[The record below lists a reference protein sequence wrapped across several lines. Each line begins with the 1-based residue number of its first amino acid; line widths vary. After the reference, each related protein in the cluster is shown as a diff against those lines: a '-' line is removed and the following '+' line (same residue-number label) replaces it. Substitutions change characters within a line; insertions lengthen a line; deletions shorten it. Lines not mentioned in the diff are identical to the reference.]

1 LIAFQGIDF
10 YTDNRKTVV
19 TIGTFDGVHKGHQQ
33 IIRHL
38 VETAKQENCSSL
50 ILTFFPHPRLVLQG
64 DSSIQLLN
72 TIEERK
78 ALLAKTGV
86 DHLIVHPFDEAFSS
100 MTAEEFIV
108 SVLVKKLNVQQIIVG
123 HDHRFGKNRTA
134 DFHDLVAFGKKY
146 GFQVTQIAAEMLN
159 EVNISSTKIRTAL
172 QEGDIQL
179 ANSYLGHPYQLN
191 GQVQKGNQLGR
202 TIGFPTANLAVAEAY
217 KLIPKKGVYLVQS
230 VLNQKKVYGLMN
242 IGVRPTVDG
251 KTQTIEVFYLD
262 FEGDLYDQQLQVE
275 LLDFIRDEQKFES
288 LDALKIQLEKDK
300 NWAVQAISA
309 QQELS

>member
-10 YTDNRKTVV
+10 YTTNRKTVV

-78 ALLAKTGV
+78 TLLAKTGV

-134 DFHDLVAFGKKY
+134 NFDDLVAYGKKY
-146 GFQVTQIAAEMLN
+146 NFQVTQIEAEMLN

-172 QEGDIQL
+172 QVGDIQL
-179 ANSYLGHPYQLN
+179 ANSYLGQPYQLN

-202 TIGFPTANLAVAEAY
+202 TIGFPTANLAVNESY
-217 KLIPKKGVYLVQS
+217 KMIPKKGVYLVQS
-230 VLNQKKVYGLMN
+230 ILNQRKVFGLMN

-262 FEGDLYDQQLQVE
+262 FEVDLYDQQLHVE